1 MTASWST
8 ARWQAIKLSS
18 TTSTDTRNL
27 IPSLKGDQSMKVY
40 STQEIRNL
48 GIVGH
53 GDAGKTSLVAAMLYA
68 TGVGTRLGRVDDG
81 TAPTDFDE
89 EEIARKISLN
99 LGCAY
104 VEYQNTKI
112 NLIDTP
118 GYAAFIANSKPALR
132 VCETALFVVD
142 GVTGVGVQTEKAW
155 EFANEFKR
163 ARPRFFVI
171 NKLDKERA
179 DFGAALNAL
188 RDTFGR
194 GCVPFTLPIGSEKNF
209 RGVVDVIRMK
219 AYEFDANGKA
229 KEVPIPTEGRGY
241 IDETHERLIE
251 MVAEADDTLMEHFFD
266 AGTLTDDEFIGGV
279 KKAILAG
286 VLTPV
291 FAASSTTMIGIAPV
305 LEAIAAFAPN
315 PADLGSVQATFG
327 PEADSAEIERA
338 VSDSEPPACYV
349 FRTIVENFGRI
360 TIMKIFSGALKSD
373 ATLYNVSKGTPERLG
388 PLHVVQGKSVEKIN
402 EAHAGDVV
410 AVLKL
415 KETTTGDTL
424 CDRAAPIYY
433 EPVKMPEAAI
443 NFAIEPKSRADEDK
457 LSGAINRILE
467 EDPQLRYHRN
477 DETKEFE
484 LGGSSQQHIESVVAK
499 LKNRYHVEVM
509 LHQPKVP
516 YRETIKTR
524 VEVQGRHKKQTGG
537 RGQFGDCKCIFEPL
551 ERGAGFEFKD
561 KIFGGAIPQ
570 QWRPA
575 VEKGIRDAAVRGALA
590 GYPLVDFKV
599 ELIDGSYHTVD
610 SDDLSFQ
617 LAGRKAFKGMIEKA
631 HPILLEPVM
640 HVEVVAPQECSG
652 DIMGDLN
659 SRRGR
664 IQGMDS
670 KGSQQVIKAQVPM
683 AEMLS
688 YPSTLNSI
696 TAARGS
702 YHMQFSHYDEVP
714 THLSQK
720 IIQQSIAE
728 GRVRK
733 EEEE

>member
-1 MTASWST
+1 M
-8 ARWQAIKLSS
+8 R
-18 TTSTDTRNL
+18 R
-27 IPSLKGDQSMKVY
+27 
-40 STQEIRNL
+40 
-48 GIVGH
+48 
-53 GDAGKTSLVAAMLYA
+53 AGGSGVLVAWLAA
-68 TGVGTRLGRVDDG
+68 TLVLPPRVALANPQGGVVHGGVATITGEGT
-81 TAPTDFDE
+81 P
-89 EEIARKISLN
+89 
-99 LGCAY
+99 
-104 VEYQNTKI
+104 
-112 NLIDTP
+112 
-118 GYAAFIANSKPALR
+118 
-132 VCETALFVVD
+132 VVD
-142 GVTGVGVQTEKAW
+142 IHQTSQ
-155 EFANEFKR
+155 
-163 ARPRFFVI
+163 
-171 NKLDKERA
+171 
-179 DFGAALNAL
+179 NAVL
-188 RDTFGR
+188 AYDSFNIAEGET
-194 GCVPFTLPIGSEKNF
+194 TNF
-209 RGVVDVIRMK
+209 
-219 AYEFDANGKA
+219 
-229 KEVPIPTEGRGY
+229 
-241 IDETHERLIE
+241 HQ
-251 MVAEADDTLMEHFFD
+251 
-266 AGTLTDDEFIGGV
+266 
-279 KKAILAG
+279 
-286 VLTPV
+286 
-291 FAASSTTMIGIAPV
+291 
-305 LEAIAAFAPN
+305 PN
-315 PADLGSVQATFG
+315 
-327 PEADSAEIERA
+327 
-338 VSDSEPPACYV
+338 
-349 FRTIVENFGRI
+349 
-360 TIMKIFSGALKSD
+360 SD
-373 ATLYNVSKGTPERLG
+373 AV
-388 PLHVVQGKSVEKIN
+388 
-402 EAHAGDVV
+402 
-410 AVLKL
+410 
-415 KETTTGDTL
+415 
-424 CDRAAPIYY
+424 
-433 EPVKMPEAAI
+433 
-443 NFAIEPKSRADEDK
+443 
-457 LSGAINRILE
+457 AINRILE

-499 LKNRYHVEVM
+499 LKTRYHVEVT

-516 YRETIKTR
+516 YRETIKAR

-575 VEKGIRDAAVRGALA
+575 VEKGIRDAAARGAIA

-702 YHMQFSHYDEVP
+702 YHMEFSHYDEVP

-720 IIQQSIAE
+720 IVQQAVAE

>member
-1 MTASWST
+1 
-8 ARWQAIKLSS
+8 
-18 TTSTDTRNL
+18 
-27 IPSLKGDQSMKVY
+27 MKVY
-40 STQEIRNL
+40 ATQEIRNL

-68 TGVGTRLGRVDDG
+68 AGVGSRLGRVDDG

-99 LGCAY
+99 LAPAY
-104 VEYQNTKI
+104 VEFQNTKI

-118 GYAAFIANSKPALR
+118 GYAAFIANAKPALR
-132 VCETALFVVD
+132 VAETALFVID
-142 GVTGVGVQTEKAW
+142 GVTGIGVQTEKAW
-155 EFANEFKR
+155 EYSNEFKR
-163 ARPRFFVI
+163 SRPRFFVI

-179 DFGAALNAL
+179 DFGATLNAL
-188 RDTFGR
+188 RETFGR
-194 GCVPFTLPIGSEKNF
+194 GCVPLTLPIGSEKSF

-219 AYEFDANGKA
+219 AFEFDAAGKA
-229 KEVPIPTEGRGY
+229 KEIPIPEDGRGY
-241 IDETHERLIE
+241 IDETHERLVE
-251 MVAEADDTLMEHFFD
+251 MVAESDDTLMEKFFE
-266 AGTLTDDEFIGGV
+266 AGTLTDDEFMGGL
-279 KKAILAG
+279 KKAIVTG
-286 VLTPV
+286 VLMPV
-291 FAASSTTMIGIAPV
+291 FAASATSMIGITPL
-305 LEAIAAFAPN
+305 LEAVAAYAPN
-315 PADLGSVQATFG
+315 PADLGPVKALTG
-327 PEADSAEIERA
+327 PEPGAEEVERE
-338 VSDSEPPACYV
+338 VSDKEPPAGYV
-349 FRTIVENFGRI
+349 FRTIVENFGKI
-360 TIMKIFSGALKSD
+360 TILKIFSGTFKSD
-373 ATLYNVSKGTPERLG
+373 ATLFNISKGAQERLG
-388 PLHVVQGKSVEKIN
+388 PLHVIQGKSVEKIS
-402 EAHAGDVV
+402 EAHAGDII

-415 KETTTGDTL
+415 KETATGDTL
-424 CDRAAPIYY
+424 CEKSAPVYFPPVRLP
-433 EPVKMPEAAI
+433 EPAI

-457 LSGAINRILE
+457 LSGAIHRILE
-467 EDPQLRYHRN
+467 EDPQLRYSRN
-477 DETKEFE
+477 EETKEFE

-499 LKNRYHVEVM
+499 LKNRYHVEVA

-516 YRETIKTR
+516 YRETIKSR

-551 ERGAGFEFKD
+551 PRGGGFEFVD

-575 VEKGIRDAAVRGALA
+575 VEKGIRDAAARGALA

-617 LAGRKAFKGMIEKA
+617 LAGRKAFKAMVEKA
-631 HPILLEPVM
+631 NPTLLEPIM
-640 HVEVVAPQECSG
+640 NVEVVAPQECSG

-670 KGSQQVIKAQVPM
+670 KGSMQIIRAQVPM
-683 AEMLS
+683 AEMLT

-696 TAARGS
+696 TGARGS
-702 YHMQFSHYDEVP
+702 YHMEFSHYDELP
-714 THLSQK
+714 QHLSQK
-720 IIQQSIAE
+720 IIQQAVAE

>member
-1 MTASWST
+1 
-8 ARWQAIKLSS
+8 
-18 TTSTDTRNL
+18 
-27 IPSLKGDQSMKVY
+27 MKVY
-40 STQEIRNL
+40 TTQEIRNL

-68 TGVGTRLGRVDDG
+68 GGVGTRLGRVDDG

-89 EEIARKISLN
+89 EEISRKISLN
-99 LGCAY
+99 LASAY
-104 VEYQNTKI
+104 VEFQNTKI

-118 GYAAFIANSKPALR
+118 GYASFIANARPALR
-132 VCETALFVVD
+132 VCETALFVID
-142 GVTGVGVQTEKAW
+142 GVSGVGVQTEKAW
-155 EFANEFKR
+155 EYADEFKR
-163 ARPRFFVI
+163 ARPRFFVV

-179 DFGAALNAL
+179 DFGATLNAL
-188 RDTFGR
+188 RESFGR

-209 RGVVDVIRMK
+209 RGVVDVIHMK
-219 AYEFDANGKA
+219 AYEFEANGKA
-229 KEVPIPTEGRGY
+229 REIPLPDEGRGY

-266 AGTLTDDEFIGGV
+266 AGTLTDDEFIGGI
-279 KKAILAG
+279 KKAILSG

-291 FAASSTTMIGIAPV
+291 FAASATTMIGIAPL
-305 LEAIAAFAPN
+305 LEAVAAYAPN
-315 PADLGSVQATFG
+315 PADLGAVKALSS
-327 PEADSAEIERA
+327 ADPGAEEVERD
-338 VSDSEPPACYV
+338 VSDSESPAGYV
-349 FRTIVENFGRI
+349 FRTIVENFGKI
-360 TIMKIFSGALKSD
+360 TILKIFSGTFKSD
-373 ATLYNVSKGTPERLG
+373 ATLYNIGKSAQERLG
-388 PLHVVQGKSVEKIN
+388 PLHVVQGKTVEKVG
-402 EAHAGDVV
+402 EAHAGDII

-415 KETTTGDTL
+415 KETSTGDTL
-424 CDRAAPIYY
+424 CDRGAPIYY
-433 EPVKMPEAAI
+433 EPVNFPEPAI

-457 LSGAINRILE
+457 LSGAIGRILE
-467 EDPQLRYHRN
+467 EDQQLRYHRN

-484 LGGSSQQHIESVVAK
+484 LGGASQQHIETVVAK
-499 LKNRYHVEVM
+499 LKNRYHVEVA

-516 YRETIKTR
+516 YRETIKSR

-551 ERGAGFEFKD
+551 ERGGGFEFKD

-575 VEKGIRDAAVRGALA
+575 VEKGIRDAAGRGAIA

-617 LAGRKAFKGMIEKA
+617 LAGRKAFKAMIEKA
-631 HPILLEPVM
+631 HPVLLEPIM
-640 HVEVVAPQECSG
+640 HVEVIAPQECSG

-664 IQGMDS
+664 IQGMDT
-670 KGSQQVIKAQVPM
+670 KGSQQIIKALAPM
-683 AEMLS
+683 SEMLT

-702 YHMQFSHYDEVP
+702 YHMEFSHYDEAPV
-714 THLSQK
+714 HIAQK
-720 IIQQSIAE
+720 IVQQAVAE

-733 EEEE
+733 EEED

>member
-1 MTASWST
+1 
-8 ARWQAIKLSS
+8 
-18 TTSTDTRNL
+18 
-27 IPSLKGDQSMKVY
+27 MKVY
-40 STQEIRNL
+40 ATQEIRNL

-53 GDAGKTSLVAAMLYA
+53 GDAGKTSLVAALLYGSGA
-68 TGVGTRLGRVDDG
+68 GTRLGRVDDG

-99 LGCAY
+99 LASAY
-104 VEYQNTKI
+104 VEYQNAKI

-118 GYAAFIANSKPALR
+118 GYASFIANARPALR
-132 VCETALFVVD
+132 VCETALFVID
-142 GVTGVGVQTEKAW
+142 AVTGIGVQTEKAW
-155 EFANEFKR
+155 EYANEFKR
-163 ARPRFFVI
+163 ARPRFFVV

-179 DFGAALNAL
+179 DFGATLNAL
-188 RDTFGR
+188 RETFGR

-209 RGVVDVIRMK
+209 RGIVDVIHMK
-219 AYEFDANGKA
+219 AYEFDGAGKA
-229 KEVPIPTEGRGY
+229 TEVPMPETGRGY

-266 AGTLTDDEFIGGV
+266 AGTLTDDEFIGGI
-279 KKAILAG
+279 KRAILSG

-291 FAASSTTMIGIAPV
+291 FATSATSMIGITPL
-305 LEAIAAFAPN
+305 LEAIVAYAPN
-315 PADLGSVQATFG
+315 PADLGPVRALSSPDPG
-327 PEADSAEIERA
+327 AEEVERE
-338 VSDSEPPACYV
+338 VSDSESPAGYV
-349 FRTIVENFGRI
+349 FRTIVENFGKI
-360 TIMKIFSGALKSD
+360 TILKIFSGTFKSD
-373 ATLYNVSKGTPERLG
+373 AMLYNIGKSAQERLG
-388 PLHVVQGKSVEKIN
+388 PLHVVQGKNVEKVS
-402 EAHAGDVV
+402 EAHAGDII

-415 KETTTGDTL
+415 KETITADTL
-424 CDRAAPIYY
+424 CDKAAPIYY
-433 EPVKMPEAAI
+433 EPVIFPEPAI

-457 LSGAINRILE
+457 LSGAIGRILE
-467 EDPQLRYHRN
+467 EDSQLRYHRN

-484 LGGSSQQHIESVVAK
+484 LGGASQQHIETVVAR
-499 LKNRYHVEVM
+499 LKNRYHVEVA

-516 YRETIKTR
+516 YRETIKNR

-551 ERGAGFEFKD
+551 PRGSGFEFAD

-575 VEKGIRDAAVRGALA
+575 VEKGIRDAAVRGAIA

-631 HPILLEPVM
+631 HPILLEPIM
-640 HVEVVAPQECSG
+640 HVEVIAPQECSG

-670 KGSQQVIKAQVPM
+670 KGSQQIIKALAPM
-683 AEMLS
+683 SEMLT

-702 YHMQFSHYDEVP
+702 YHMEFSHYDEAP
-714 THLSQK
+714 THIAQK
-720 IIQQSIAE
+720 IVQQAVAD

-733 EEEE
+733 EEED

>member
-1 MTASWST
+1 
-8 ARWQAIKLSS
+8 
-18 TTSTDTRNL
+18 
-27 IPSLKGDQSMKVY
+27 MKVY
-40 STQEIRNL
+40 TTQEIRNL

-68 TGVGTRLGRVDDG
+68 GGVGTRLGRVDDG

-89 EEIARKISLN
+89 EEISRKISLN
-99 LGCAY
+99 LASAY
-104 VEYQNTKI
+104 VEFQNTKI

-118 GYAAFIANSKPALR
+118 GYASFIANARPALR
-132 VCETALFVVD
+132 VCETALFVID
-142 GVTGVGVQTEKAW
+142 GVSGVGVQTEKAW
-155 EFANEFKR
+155 EYADEFKR
-163 ARPRFFVI
+163 ARPRFFVV

-179 DFGAALNAL
+179 DFGATLNAL
-188 RDTFGR
+188 RETFGR

-209 RGVVDVIRMK
+209 RGVVDVIHMK
-219 AYEFDANGKA
+219 AYEFEANGKA
-229 KEVPIPTEGRGY
+229 REIPLPDEGRGY

-266 AGTLTDDEFIGGV
+266 AGTLTDDEFIGGI
-279 KKAILAG
+279 KKAILSG

-291 FAASSTTMIGIAPV
+291 FAASATSMIGIAPL
-305 LEAIAAFAPN
+305 LEAVAAYAPN
-315 PADLGSVQATFG
+315 PADLGAVKALTS
-327 PEADSAEIERA
+327 ADPGAEEVERD
-338 VSDSEPPACYV
+338 VTDSETPAGYV
-349 FRTIVENFGRI
+349 FRTIVENFGKI
-360 TIMKIFSGALKSD
+360 TILKIFSGAFKSD
-373 ATLYNVSKGTPERLG
+373 ATLYNIGKSAQERLG
-388 PLHVVQGKSVEKIN
+388 PLHLVQGKTVEKVG
-402 EAHAGDVV
+402 EAHAGDII

-415 KETTTGDTL
+415 KETSTGDTL
-424 CDRAAPIYY
+424 CDRGAPIYY
-433 EPVKMPEAAI
+433 EPVNFPEPAI

-457 LSGAINRILE
+457 LSGAIGRILE
-467 EDPQLRYHRN
+467 EDQQLRYHRN

-484 LGGSSQQHIESVVAK
+484 LGGASQQHIETVVAK
-499 LKNRYHVEVM
+499 LKNRYHVEVA

-516 YRETIKTR
+516 YRETIKSR

-551 ERGAGFEFKD
+551 ERGGGFEFKD

-575 VEKGIRDAAVRGALA
+575 VEKGIRDAAGRGAIA

-617 LAGRKAFKGMIEKA
+617 LAGRKAFKAMIEKA
-631 HPILLEPVM
+631 HPVLLEPIM
-640 HVEVVAPQECSG
+640 HVEVLAPQECSG

-664 IQGMDS
+664 IQGMDT
-670 KGSQQVIKAQVPM
+670 KGSQQIIKALAPM
-683 AEMLS
+683 SEMLT

-702 YHMQFSHYDEVP
+702 YHMEFSHYDEAPV
-714 THLSQK
+714 HIAQK
-720 IIQQSIAE
+720 IVQQAVAE

-733 EEEE
+733 EEED